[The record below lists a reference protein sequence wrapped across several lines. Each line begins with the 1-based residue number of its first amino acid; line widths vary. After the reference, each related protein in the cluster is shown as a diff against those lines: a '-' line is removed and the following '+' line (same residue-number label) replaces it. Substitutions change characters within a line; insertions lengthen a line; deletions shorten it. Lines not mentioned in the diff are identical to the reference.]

1 MFARGQ
7 LGNNAA
13 VFFMD
18 VDLRGHHVRKDFAAI
33 GHHRRGGLVTG
44 GFDAQDASGHGS
56 GLHYSSLFYSEG
68 RIDKSAKQPL
78 LSWNLMMHEK
88 TVPPATGR
96 DTRKASNVNMKKV
109 RKAVLP
115 AAGLG
120 TRFLPAT
127 KAQPKEMLTVVDKPQ
142 IQYVVEECVASG
154 IEHVII
160 VTGRGKSSIEDH
172 FDAAPLLERHL
183 TDKGKKDQAEMLR
196 AISDMVQVSYT
207 RQKEPLGLGHAV
219 SVARDL
225 VGDEPFAVL
234 LGDVLIPGKNP
245 ATKQLVDVYEAT
257 GIGAIAVEEVPKNK
271 THLYGI
277 VSGEQAQ
284 EAKFGDRLLR
294 IKDLVEKPKPEHAP
308 SNLAITGRYVL
319 PPQIFD
325 CLARTKPGAGG
336 EIQLTD
342 ALRILAQESG
352 LWAYVYE
359 GVSYDAGDKLG
370 FLIATVE
377 LALQN
382 QELAPG
388 FREYLKNLDLK

>member
-1 MFARGQ
+1 MTE
-7 LGNNAA
+7 
-13 VFFMD
+13 
-18 VDLRGHHVRKDFAAI
+18 I
-33 GHHRRGGLVTG
+33 GTRR
-44 GFDAQDASGHGS
+44 AQ
-56 GLHYSSLFYSEG
+56 
-68 RIDKSAKQPL
+68 
-78 LSWNLMMHEK
+78 
-88 TVPPATGR
+88 
-96 DTRKASNVNMKKV
+96 KV

-154 IEHVII
+154 IEHIII

-172 FDAAPLLERHL
+172 FDSSPVLERFL
-183 TDKGKKDQAEMLR
+183 EDKGKKEQAQLVR
-196 AISDMVQVSYT
+196 DIGDMVQISYT

-219 SVARDL
+219 LVARDL

-245 ATKQLVDVYEAT
+245 ATKQLIDVYEAT
-257 GIGAIAVEEVPKNK
+257 GVGAIAVEEVPKSK

-277 VSGEQAQ
+277 VAGEAAP
-284 EAKFGDRLLR
+284 EGPFGARLLR
-294 IKDLVEKPKPEHAP
+294 VKDLVEKPKAADAP
-308 SNLAITGRYVL
+308 SNLAVTGRYVL
-319 PPQIFD
+319 PPAIFD

-342 ALRILAQESG
+342 GLRLLAQEAG
-352 LWAYVYE
+352 LWAYIYE

-382 QELAPG
+382 EELGARVSG
-388 FREYLKNLDLK
+388 VFEGVEVVGGGWRFLSWGGLSGLKSSG